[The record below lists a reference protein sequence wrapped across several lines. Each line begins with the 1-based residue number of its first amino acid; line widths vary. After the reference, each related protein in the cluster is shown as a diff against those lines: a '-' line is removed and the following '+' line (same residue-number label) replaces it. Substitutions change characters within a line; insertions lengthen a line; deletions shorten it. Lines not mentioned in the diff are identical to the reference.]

1 MDFVHISEAIKKGS
15 GKVAIRGWVYRERK
29 LKDKVFL
36 VIRDATNIIQC
47 IVSNENIAWED
58 ANKLLIESSVEIEGI
73 LEILG
78 FMNTKVQLFKV
89 LKPRVDPHCLR

>member
-47 IVSNENIAWED
+47 IVSN
-58 ANKLLIESSVEIEGI
+58 
-73 LEILG
+73 
-78 FMNTKVQLFKV
+78 
-89 LKPRVDPHCLR
+89 